1 MHDHHEP
8 KQSETLQVISKS
20 VAAKK
25 KKVRIEEEEELVWF
39 SRRTKKATV
48 DIDTAMPFSLPEPS
62 QAVNLSP
69 AKAEK
74 KAVVRKKR
82 VVKRNKESE
91 KRRRHDASEAK
102 QTAPIRKPLEPL
114 PSDDEDEL
122 SNDSLQNI
130 VPHRSA
136 TAETNNSHGVPK
148 PSKRPKAVPLKK
160 STIKASRKKVIE
172 AQNVSD
178 QTKKREEAIPWS
190 TEHPLSHQSE
200 PYPVPEASKT
210 KNIRPKSTK
219 TKVIKSRRVTKPTP
233 TKAARDGE
241 ALVDR
246 ALISPREETN
256 GTTPE
261 ELPCEDSRP
270 SKKRRVVGTETR
282 MQTSNQH
289 EAHEPERLPDA
300 QAAKKTRVARKAAKE
315 TVAANPRA
323 DPGRT
328 SSPARRL
335 PLKERNSNST
345 SLKALVDEDEH
356 CLPPKKKDTSTV
368 SRIGKDDPVAKSVCL
383 VGGGM
388 ATIGQTSIDEKVV
401 KSSTRGQGRARSGDA
416 SFTGDQTTHLKAKK
430 ASPLGTTDTS
440 DTDQILFDTAAPPKS
455 TKRAPNP
462 SKRKFRDDS
471 EIDLD
476 QMLDGIAAIANS
488 GSTAMS
494 ATEKPARTA
503 KKRTRI

>member
-1 MHDHHEP
+1 MPAVVHDHHEP
-8 KQSETLQVISKS
+8 KQPVTSRP
-20 VAAKK
+20 VATKK
-25 KKVRIEEEEELVWF
+25 KIRIEEEEELVWF

-48 DIDTAMPFSLPEPS
+48 DLDTAVPSSLPEPS
-62 QAVNLSP
+62 QAANLSP
-69 AKAEK
+69 ANAEK

-82 VVKRNKESE
+82 VVKRNKEPE
-91 KRRRHDASEAK
+91 KQRRHDASEAK
-102 QTAPIRKPLEPL
+102 QTAPVRKPLEPL

-136 TAETNNSHGVPK
+136 TAETNNSHDAPK
-148 PSKRPKAVPLKK
+148 SSKRPKAVPLKK
-160 STIKASRKKVIE
+160 STTRTSRKKVSE

-178 QTKKREEAIPWS
+178 QTNERGETIPSS
-190 TEHPLSHQSE
+190 TEHQLSHQSE
-200 PYPVPEASKT
+200 THPVPEASKT
-210 KNIRPKSTK
+210 KSTRPKSTK
-219 TKVIKSRRVTKPTP
+219 TKVIKSCRVTKPTP
-233 TKAARDGE
+233 ARAARDDE
-241 ALVDR
+241 ALVDP
-246 ALISPREETN
+246 ALISFSEETN

-261 ELPCEDSRP
+261 ELPCEDSRLP
-270 SKKRRVVGTETR
+270 KKRRVVRTETR

-289 EAHEPERLPDA
+289 EAHEPERLPGA
-300 QAAKKTRVARKAAKE
+300 QAAKKTKVTRKAAKE
-315 TVAANPRA
+315 TVTTNPKAN
-323 DPGRT
+323 PGRT

-356 CLPPKKKDTSTV
+356 CVPPKKKDTSTV

-388 ATIGQTSIDEKVV
+388 ATIGQTSIDEKEV

-416 SFTGDQTTHLKAKK
+416 SFTGDQTRHLKAKK